1 MGASEPRIRV
11 TRDGAYEV
19 SGDVPLARTAKIET
33 EFGEPIG
40 WAPDDAIDVGPSYEL
55 CRCGRSSTK
64 PFCDGTHRVV
74 PFQGGETADRGPR
87 ASRARTF
94 RGEGVVMTD
103 DRTLCEH
110 AGHCGDRFTDVWR
123 MIRETAD
130 PAVRDRLCRMVSL
143 CPSGSLESA
152 PDATSPSVEPD
163 YVPCV
168 AVVRDGPLWVRG
180 GIPIESAD
188 GTTYEVRNR
197 VTLCRC
203 GRSGNKPFCDGS
215 HAPAGFRDG

>member
-1 MGASEPRIRV
+1 V
-11 TRDGAYEV
+11 TTDGAYEV
-19 SGDVPLARTAKIET
+19 SGDVPLARTSQVET
-33 EFGEPIG
+33 EYGEPIG
-40 WAPDDAIDVGPSYEL
+40 WAPDAVIDAGPSYDL

-74 PFQGGETADRGPR
+74 PFDGGETADRGPR
-87 ASRARTF
+87 AARARTF
-94 RGEGVVMTD
+94 PGEGVVMTD

-123 MIRETAD
+123 MIRDTAD
-130 PAVRDRLCRMVSL
+130 PVVRDRLQRMVSL
-143 CPSGSLESA
+143 CPSGALEFS

-163 YVPCV
+163 FVPCV

-180 GIPIESAD
+180 GIPVESAD

-203 GRSGNKPFCDGS
+203 GQSRNKPFCDGS
-215 HAPAGFRDG
+215 HAHAGFRDG